1 MIVLRESPP
10 SERVHRSNYGLRTVA
25 SSLELHG
32 KAHKFCHDI
41 GFMVIARINHHLEPC
56 AVDSSKFVEVK
67 FFRLMRVVDITGP
80 IWHDVEKI
88 VCKACT
94 EVNEHMG
101 GPPLELRFSVD
112 LHGWGDIGLELRD
125 ARAVDRSRR
134 CCKVVVILL
143 HKATIRTRHIDAG
156 IRIMLARMIW
166 GTRNDPAWEP
176 PELTRA
182 ERMSKSRKAEEEA
195 ATKRRHMRGYFDSDD
210 PDAII
215 DDEDE
220 EEDESNSFSFPD
232 ESDDDDDSSDSD

>member
-112 LHGWGDIGLELRD
+112 LHGWGDI
-125 ARAVDRSRR
+125 
-134 CCKVVVILL
+134 
-143 HKATIRTRHIDAG
+143 
-156 IRIMLARMIW
+156 
-166 GTRNDPAWEP
+166 
-176 PELTRA
+176 
-182 ERMSKSRKAEEEA
+182 
-195 ATKRRHMRGYFDSDD
+195 
-210 PDAII
+210 
-215 DDEDE
+215 
-220 EEDESNSFSFPD
+220 
-232 ESDDDDDSSDSD
+232 